1 MVEEFLLALARMTE
15 LPDVEFII
23 NYSDFPQLLAER
35 HRGVVFSM
43 SKTPAHT
50 DILLPTYETMQTALG
65 RRPAPLT
72 SCHPPSW
79 AARRAAVIWR

>member
-1 MVEEFLLALARMTE
+1 
-15 LPDVEFII
+15 
-23 NYSDFPQLLAER
+23 
-35 HRGVVFSM
+35 VVFSM